1 MTIRVLA
8 SFTLSVGL
16 LLTAV
21 SSANAQDSG
30 FGIGPRLTFVR
41 GNGDSA
47 DGAARFSG
55 GAIRLGGGKTALEIA
70 MDFRSGVTGDLTER
84 IKDYPIQ
91 GSLLIFPVRGK
102 IAPYLLGGIGWYSQ
116 RVEHLG
122 ATQLIVDEETTRK
135 IGYHAGFGGELRVQ
149 RHLGLYG
156 DYRYTFIH
164 FGDDL
169 SSSAPIGA
177 QPSREPLLPSWVPFA
192 ERLKMSHEGS
202 MFTWGATFYF

>member
-1 MTIRVLA
+1 MTIRPSA
-8 SFTLSVGL
+8 SVTLTLGL

-21 SSANAQDSG
+21 SSANAQESG

-41 GNGDSA
+41 GSGDSP
-47 DGAARFSG
+47 DGAQRFSG
-55 GAIRLGGGKTALEIA
+55 GAIRLGGGKTALEVA

-91 GSLLIFPVRGK
+91 ASLLLFPVRGR
-102 IAPYLLGGIGWYSQ
+102 IAPYLLGGVGWYSQ

-122 ATQLIVDEETTRK
+122 AAQAVVDEQTTRK
-135 IGYHAGFGGELRVQ
+135 MGYHGGFGGEFRVH
-149 RHLGLYG
+149 RHVGLYG
-156 DYRYTFIH
+156 DYRYTFIR
-164 FGDDL
+164 FGDDAL
-169 SSSAPIGA
+169 STGAIGA
-177 QPSREPLLPSWVPFA
+177 DPSREAVLPTWVPFA

>member
-1 MTIRVLA
+1 MTIRAWA
-8 SFTLSVGL
+8 SFTVSVGL
-16 LLTAV
+16 LLTTV
-21 SSANAQDSG
+21 SSAVAQEGG

-41 GNGDSA
+41 GNGDSP
-47 DGAARFSG
+47 DGAARFAG
-55 GAIRLGGGKTALEIA
+55 GAIRIGGGKTVLEIA

-84 IKDYPIQ
+84 IRDYPIQ
-91 GSLLIFPVRGK
+91 GSLLLFPVRGRL
-102 IAPYLLGGIGWYSQ
+102 APYLLAGLGWYSQ
-116 RVEHLG
+116 RVEHL
-122 ATQLIVDEETTRK
+122 ATGQTIVDEATTRK

-169 SSSAPIGA
+169 SPTVAVGS
-177 QPSREPLLPSWVPFA
+177 QTTREPVLPSWVPFA
-192 ERLKMSHEGS
+192 ERLKMTHEGS

>member
-1 MTIRVLA
+1 MTIRVRA

-16 LLTAV
+16 LLTVV
-21 SSANAQDSG
+21 SSADAQGSG

-41 GNGDSA
+41 GSA
-47 DGAARFSG
+47 DSPDGAERFSG

-91 GSLLIFPVRGK
+91 GSLLVFPVRGK

-169 SSSAPIGA
+169 PVAA
-177 QPSREPLLPSWVPFA
+177 TANQPPREPLLPSWVPFA
-192 ERLKMSHEGS
+192 ERLKMSHQGS
-202 MFTWGATFYF
+202 MFAWGATFYF